1 MVTLRTFGRRRYIW
15 IVFLGSQFNYINL
28 YVCIFF
34 ITALGSSKPKN
45 HFDDANLISNAHLI
59 GTEDMFTRLFLI
71 EILNISHE

>member
-1 MVTLRTFGRRRYIW
+1 MYI
-15 IVFLGSQFNYINL
+15 
-28 YVCIFF
+28 F